1 MSNNYSLSSNTFS
14 FVHFVVRFI
23 IAAVVLG
30 ITAFFT
36 PGFTIAGI
44 VPLLIGAIVIA
55 LLDYFILK
63 ISGVNVSAFGRGF
76 SGFILSAVIIYV
88 TQFLVAGYN
97 VSLWGALI
105 GAIIYGVIDAIIPGK
120 GTL

>member
-44 VPLLIGAIVIA
+44 VPLLIGAVVIA
-55 LLDYFILK
+55 LLDFLILK
-63 ISGVNVSAFGRGF
+63 ISGINASAFGRGF
-76 SGFILSAVIIYV
+76 SGFILSAIIIYM
-88 TQFLVAGYN
+88 TQFFVAGYN

>member
-14 FVHFVVRFI
+14 FAHFVVRFI

-55 LLDYFILK
+55 LLDFLILK

-76 SGFILSAVIIYV
+76 SGFILSAIIIYL
-88 TQFLVAGYN
+88 TQFFVAGYN

-105 GAIIYGVIDAIIPGK
+105 GAIIYGVVDAVIPGK

>member
-14 FVHFVVRFI
+14 FAHFIVRFV
-23 IAAVVLG
+23 IATTVLG

-55 LLDYFILK
+55 LLDFLILK

-76 SGFILSAVIIYV
+76 SGFILSAIIIYL
-88 TQFLVAGYN
+88 TQFFVAGYN

-105 GAIIYGVIDAIIPGK
+105 GAIIYGVIDAVIPGK